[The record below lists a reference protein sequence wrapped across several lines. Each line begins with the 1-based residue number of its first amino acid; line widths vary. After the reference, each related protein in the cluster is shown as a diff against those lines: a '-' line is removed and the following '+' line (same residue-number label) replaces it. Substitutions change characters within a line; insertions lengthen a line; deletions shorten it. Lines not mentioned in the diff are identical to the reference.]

1 MDIDGIR
8 KLLRHRYPF
17 LLVDRITKLE
27 AHSIEGIKN
36 VTINEP
42 QFAGHFP
49 DYPIMPGVMVIE
61 ALAQVSGVLILET
74 TPEVRKHVPLF
85 LGIDKARFRHAVRP
99 GDVLRLTADTVNRKA
114 NIWKLAC
121 KAYVDEEL
129 VCEAELVVGFNTT
142 IKAL

>member
-8 KLLRHRYPF
+8 RLLRHRYPM
-17 LLVDRITKLE
+17 LLVDRITRLE

-85 LGIDKARFRHAVRP
+85 LGIDRARFRRAVRP
-99 GDVLRLTADTVNRKA
+99 GDTLRLCADTVNRKA

-121 KAYVDEEL
+121 KAYVGEEL
-129 VCEAELVVGFNTT
+129 VCETELVVGFNTA

>member
-17 LLVDRITKLE
+17 LLVDRITRIE
-27 AHSIEGIKN
+27 PRSVEGIKN

-42 QFAGHFP
+42 QFVGHFP

-74 TPEVRKHVPLF
+74 TPELRSHVPLF
-85 LGIDKARFRHAVRP
+85 LGIDRARFRRAVRP
-99 GDVLRLTADTVNRKA
+99 GDVLRLTAETMNRKA

-121 KAYVDEEL
+121 KAYVGDEL
-129 VCEAELVVGFNTT
+129 ACEAELVVGFNTAV
-142 IKAL
+142 KAL

>member
-27 AHSIEGIKN
+27 PHKIEGIKN
-36 VTINEP
+36 VTANEP
-42 QFAGHFP
+42 QFVGHFP

-61 ALAQVSGVLILET
+61 ALAQVSGVLVLET

-85 LGIDKARFRHAVRP
+85 LGIDRARFRRAVRP
-99 GDVLRLTADTVNRKA
+99 GDVLRLCAETVNRKA
-114 NIWKLAC
+114 NIWKLVC
-121 KAYVDEEL
+121 KAYVGDEL
-129 VCEAELVVGFNTT
+129 ACDAELTVGFNTAT
-142 IKAL
+142 KAL

>member
-27 AHSIEGIKN
+27 PHRVEGIKN
-36 VTINEP
+36 VTVNEP
-42 QFAGHFP
+42 QFMGHFP
-49 DYPIMPGVMVIE
+49 DYPIMPGVMIIE
-61 ALAQVSGVLILET
+61 ALAQTSGVLILET

-85 LGIDKARFRHAVRP
+85 LGIDRARFRRAVRP
-99 GDVLRLTADTVNRKA
+99 GDTLRLCAETLNRKA

-121 KAYVDEEL
+121 KAYVGDEL
-129 VCEAELVVGFNTT
+129 ACEAELTVGFNTAA
-142 IKAL
+142 KAL

>member
-17 LLVDRITKLE
+17 LLVDRITRLE
-27 AHSIEGIKN
+27 PHSIEGIKN

-42 QFAGHFP
+42 QFMGHFP
-49 DYPIMPGVMVIE
+49 DYPLMPGVMVIE

-85 LGIDKARFRHAVRP
+85 LGIDRARFRGAVRP
-99 GDVLRLTADTVNRKA
+99 GDVLRLCADTHNRKA
-114 NIWKLAC
+114 NIWKMTC
-121 KAYVDEEL
+121 KAFVGDRL
-129 VCEAELVVGFNTT
+129 VCDAELTVGFNTAV
-142 IKAL
+142 KAL

>member
-27 AHSIEGIKN
+27 PNRIEGLKN

-42 QFAGHFP
+42 QFMGHFP
-49 DYPIMPGVMVIE
+49 DYPIMPGVMIIE

-74 TPEVRKHVPLF
+74 SPELRSHVPLF
-85 LGIDKARFRHAVRP
+85 LGIDRARFRRAVRP
-99 GDVLRLTADTVNRKA
+99 GDTLRLCAEIMNRKA

-121 KAYVDEEL
+121 KAYVGDEL
-129 VCEAELVVGFNTT
+129 ACEAELTVGFNTAV
-142 IKAL
+142 KSL

>member
-27 AHSIEGIKN
+27 PHRIEGIKN

-42 QFAGHFP
+42 QFVGHFP

-61 ALAQVSGVLILET
+61 ALAQTCGVLILET

-85 LGIDKARFRHAVRP
+85 LGIDRARFRRAVRP
-99 GDVLRLTADTVNRKA
+99 GDVLRLCAETTNRKA
-114 NIWKLAC
+114 NIWKLVC
-121 KAYVDEEL
+121 KAYVGDEL
-129 VCEAELVVGFNTT
+129 VCDAELTVGFNTSA
-142 IKAL
+142 KAL

>member
-27 AHSIEGIKN
+27 AHRIEGIKN
-36 VTINEP
+36 VTMNEP

-49 DYPIMPGVMVIE
+49 DYPIMPGVLVIE
-61 ALAQVSGVLILET
+61 ALAQTSGVLILET

-85 LGIDKARFRHAVRP
+85 LGIDRARFRRAVRP
-99 GDVLRLTADTVNRKA
+99 GDTLRLCAETINRKA
-114 NIWKLAC
+114 NIWKLVC
-121 KAYVDEEL
+121 KAYVGDQL
-129 VCEAELVVGFNTT
+129 ACEAELTVGFNTA